1 MVKLLSRL
9 FLNKAK
15 TDSEKRRGYGI
26 LCSVLGVF
34 LNVFLFA
41 VKFTVGRLSGSLSV
55 TADAFNNLSD
65 SGSSIITVLGFKL
78 AAKKPDPGHPFGH
91 GRMEYLSGLAV
102 SVMITVMGVELA
114 ISSVKK
120 IITPEAPEINAAVFI
135 SLAASILIKLYMFAY
150 NRSYGKRFNSPAMLA
165 TASDSISDAA
175 STAVVLISSA
185 VTFFTSFNTDAY
197 CGAAVSLFIIYAGL
211 KSVYDTVDPLLGKPP
226 EKEFTDKI
234 SEIVRGGNCVIGMH
248 DLIVHDYGPGR
259 RMITLHAEVPASG
272 DVLEM
277 HDEIDNLERRL
288 SEELGCHAVI
298 HMDPIQTDDEEV
310 NRLRVMT
317 DEVLEDISPEIKMH
331 DFRVVSG
338 TTHTNLIFDVLV
350 SFSFK
355 MSDSEI
361 QKTVAEKLSQRD
373 PSLRAVISV
382 DRDYTESK

>member
-1 MVKLLSRL
+1 MIKLLSHI
-9 FLNKAK
+9 FLKRAE
-15 TDSEKRRGYGI
+15 TDSENRRGYGLI
-26 LCSVLGVF
+26 CSALGVF
-34 LNVFLFA
+34 LNIVLFA
-41 VKFTVGRLSGSLSV
+41 VKFAVGKISGSLSV

-65 SGSSIITVLGFKL
+65 SGSSVISILGFKL

-102 SVMITVMGVELA
+102 AVLITVMGAELG

-120 IITPEAPEINAAVFI
+120 IFAPEPPEISAAVFA
-135 SLAASILIKLYMFAY
+135 SLAASIVVKLYMFAY
-150 NRSYGKRFNSPAMLA
+150 NRSYGKKYASPAMLA
-165 TASDSISDAA
+165 TASDSISDAV
-175 STAVVLISSA
+175 STGVVFISSA
-185 VTFFTSFNTDAY
+185 VTYFTDVNTDAY
-197 CGAAVSLFIIYAGL
+197 CGAAVSLFILYAGL
-211 KSVYDTVDPLLGKPP
+211 KSVYDTVDPLLGKAP
-226 EKEFTDKI
+226 EKELTEKI
-234 SEIVRGGNCVIGMH
+234 SNVVLSGKCVLGIH

-259 RMITLHAEVPASG
+259 RMISLHAEIPASG
-272 DVLEM
+272 DLLEM

-288 SEELGCHAVI
+288 SDELGCNAVI

-355 MSDSEI
+355 MTDSQL
-361 QKTVAEKLSQRD
+361 QKLIAEKMTQRN
-373 PSLRAVISV
+373 PSLRTVVSV
-382 DRDYTESK
+382 DRDYTGK

>member
-1 MVKLLSRL
+1 MVNLLSHI
-9 FLNKAK
+9 FLKRAK
-15 TDSEKRRGYGI
+15 TDSEKRRGYGL

-34 LNVFLFA
+34 LNIVLFA
-41 VKFTVGRLSGSLSV
+41 VKFAVGKISGSLSV

-65 SGSSIITVLGFKL
+65 SGSSVITILGFKL

-102 SVMITVMGVELA
+102 SVMITVMGAELG

-120 IITPEAPEINAAVFI
+120 IFSPEPPEISTAVFV
-135 SLAASILIKLYMFAY
+135 SLAVSIIVKLYMFAY
-150 NRSYGKRFNSPAMLA
+150 NRSYGKKYASPAMLA
-165 TASDSISDAA
+165 TASDSISDAV
-175 STAVVLISSA
+175 STGVVLISSA
-185 VTFFTSFNTDAY
+185 VTYFTDINTDAY
-197 CGAAVSLFIIYAGL
+197 CGAAVSLFILYAGL
-211 KSVYDTVDPLLGKPP
+211 KSVYDTVDPLLGKAP
-226 EKEFTDKI
+226 EKDFTDRI
-234 SEIVRGGNCVIGMH
+234 SDIVLSGKCVLGMH

-259 RMITLHAEVPASG
+259 RMISLHAEVPASG
-272 DVLEM
+272 DLLEM

-288 SEELGCHAVI
+288 SDELGCHAVI

-317 DEVLEDISPEIKMH
+317 DEVLEDISTDIKMH

-355 MSDSEI
+355 MTDAQL
-361 QKTVAEKLSQRD
+361 QKLIADKIAQRD
-373 PSLRAVISV
+373 PSLHAVVSV
-382 DRDYTESK
+382 DRDYTGK